1 MREIHVDLEHL
12 RGALG
17 ADVFGPSGDR
27 LGTLAGVYL
36 DEQSGSPEWIE
47 VRTGLMQRRLVPLD
61 NAQVV
66 QQRVDVPYDRTLVDS
81 APKVT
86 ARDGVVP
93 ADDEERLCE
102 HYELAGDH
110 PPHPLRT
117 A

>member
-12 RGALG
+12 RSALG
-17 ADVFGPSGDR
+17 GDVFGPSGDR

-36 DEQSGSPEWIE
+36 DDVGSPEWIE
-47 VRTGLMQRRLVPLD
+47 VRTGILQRRLVPLD
-61 NAQVV
+61 NAQVA
-66 QQRVDVPYDRTLVDS
+66 QQRVDVAYERRLVGS

-93 ADDEERLCE
+93 AGDEQRLYEYYEIPGE
-102 HYELAGDH
+102 HT
-110 PPHPLRT
+110 PHPLRT